1 MSTITIPLADED
13 LSFLRAYSNAQGTSL
28 EVFLAKQARLLS
40 ERLQKP
46 LHPDIIAASGILTPS
61 DDAEAAHM
69 AHLDKKYQ

>member
-13 LSFLRAYSNAQGTSL
+13 LSFLRAYSNAQGTSV
-28 EVFLAKQARLLS
+28 EVFLATQARRLS

-46 LHPDIIAASGILTPS
+46 LHPDVKAASGILLPLG
-61 DDAEAAHM
+61 DAEDAHM